1 MIPPVMATKTTMFVW
16 HCHITKR
23 PMSIMTGKYRTDG
36 NHFSM
41 GCATGNHSR
50 LVLGRLMPSE
60 SLPRLVLF
68 PEVVGPLKSPPLS
81 GVKTHP

>member
-1 MIPPVMATKTTMFVW
+1 
-16 HCHITKR
+16 
-23 PMSIMTGKYRTDG
+23 MSIMTGKYKTDG

-68 PEVVGPLKSPPLS
+68 PKVVGPLKSSPLS
-81 GVKTHP
+81 GVKTRPWRRDPMSRWHIRLQPQAHSSPV